1 MKINPEIFREY
12 DIRGVVNE
20 DLTSEVVK
28 NIGRAF
34 GSYVGKGK
42 VAVGGDNRNSTEEF
56 RKALISGILSAGLDV
71 MDIGIVPTPVLYFA
85 LHHYKMAGGIQIT
98 GSHNPPQF
106 NGFKVCKGTD
116 TIYGQEIQALY
127 KGIKSKKYNKGKGR
141 KTSLDL
147 IPTYVKFIKK
157 KINLGRRLK
166 VGVDAGNGC
175 AGLVVPQLLRDLG
188 CEVNELYCNLDGNF
202 PHHFP
207 DPAVPANLKELIKKV
222 REEKLD
228 LGIIYDGDVDRMG
241 VVSERGE
248 IIWPDVLMVLF
259 YREILAGYPGASCP
273 IEVKCSQALWEEVE
287 RLGGKPQFCR
297 TGHSLIKAKM
307 KEIKAPFCGEMSG
320 HMFFADDYFGFDDAI
335 YASLRL
341 LRILSRTDKRLS
353 ELLKGMPR
361 YYSTPEI
368 RIDCPDSKKEEV
380 VSRISKYFN
389 SKYPCINIDGVRVL
403 FNDGWG
409 LLRKSN
415 TSAKLILRFE
425 ASTEKRLEEIKDIFI
440 ERLKKYPQ
448 IDFKVLTR

>member
-12 DIRGVVNE
+12 DIRGAVNE
-20 DLTSEVVK
+20 DLTSEVVEC
-28 NIGRAF
+28 IGRAF
-34 GSYVGKGK
+34 GSHIGKGK
-42 VAVGGDNRNSTEEF
+42 VAIGGDNRLSTEEF
-56 RKALISGILSAGLDV
+56 RKALISGILSTGLNV
-71 MDIGIVPTPVLYFA
+71 MDIDIVPTPVLYFA

-116 TIYGQEIQALY
+116 TIYGREIQALY
-127 KGIKSKKYNKGKGR
+127 KRIKSKKYKKGQGR

-147 IPTYVKFIKK
+147 IPAYVNFIKK
-157 KINLGRRLK
+157 KINLGRGLK
-166 VGVDAGNGC
+166 VGIDAGNGC

-207 DPAVPANLKELIKKV
+207 DPTVPKNLKGLIKKV
-222 REEKLD
+222 RKEKLD
-228 LGIIYDGDVDRMG
+228 LGIAYDGDVDRMG
-241 VVSERGE
+241 VVSEEGKV
-248 IIWPDVLMVLF
+248 IWPDILMVLF
-259 YREILAGYPGASCP
+259 YREILAKYPGMPCP
-273 IEVKCSQALWEEVE
+273 VEVKCSQGLWEEIE

-335 YASLRL
+335 YASVRL
-341 LRILSRTDKRLS
+341 LRILSKTNKSLS
-353 ELLKGMPR
+353 ELLKDIPR

-368 RIDCPDSKKEEV
+368 RIDCPDSKKDKVVGEV
-380 VSRISKYFN
+380 SKYFN

-403 FNDGWG
+403 FSNGWG

-415 TSAKLILRFE
+415 TSAELILRFE
-425 ASTEKRLEEIKDIFI
+425 AKTEKRLEEIKDIFI
-440 ERLKKYPQ
+440 KRLRKYSQ
-448 IDFKVLTR
+448 IDIKPLTE